1 MARGNKPR
9 ISNDTSESRM
19 VTWRIP
25 GNLHKLLIE
34 VTNYLGMS
42 HNRFLTEQM
51 TVKLH
56 ELKTKIDETEAKK
69 NKDEQS
75 GKTN

>member
-1 MARGNKPR
+1 MARGSKPR
-9 ISNDTSESRM
+9 VSNDTSESRM

-34 VTNYLGMS
+34 VTDYLGMS
-42 HNRFLTEQM
+42 HNRYLTEVM

-56 ELKTKIDETEAKK
+56 EIKDKIDATKAKDK
-69 NKDEQS
+69 PSE
-75 GKTN
+75 

>member
-1 MARGNKPR
+1 MARGSKPR
-9 ISNDTSESRM
+9 VSNDTSESRM

-34 VTNYLGMS
+34 VTDYLGMS
-42 HNRFLTEQM
+42 HNRYLTEVM

-56 ELKTKIDETEAKK
+56 EIKDKIDATKAKDK
-69 NKDEQS
+69 QS
-75 GKTN
+75 E